1 MITWFSWTF
10 SLTNIIELHLMME
23 DMNEKLQENEFL
35 SFIKQG
41 KKNKETPSYLNLKT
55 LKKSD

>member
-1 MITWFSWTF
+1 
-10 SLTNIIELHLMME
+10 ME
-23 DMNEKLQENEFL
+23 DKNEKLQENEFFEL
-35 SFIKQG
+35 YKAR